1 MDENEET
8 KEVAPDKHTIV
19 HEFKSDGG
27 LGAGGS
33 GTISVDGNKVGEGR
47 IAKTQPGISRSMIL
61 PMWALTTEHR

>member
-19 HEFKSDGG
+19 HEFKSDADSVPVEVERSV
-27 LGAGGS
+27 LMEIRLVKGAS
-33 GTISVDGNKVGEGR
+33 PRRNREF
-47 IAKTQPGISRSMIL
+47 SRSMIL